1 MTLET
6 RSAAVPARALS
17 EEGRQGALC
26 GIIGYVGPREAGP
39 LLLEGLRRLEYR
51 GYDSAGIAVIDGG
64 GSPCIVKSTGKLQSL
79 VACLEGHFPEGSIGI
94 GHTRWATHGRPSD
107 TNAHPHCD
115 CDGDV
120 VVIHNGIV
128 ENYSALRQQLRAQGH
143 VFKSDT
149 DTEVIPHL
157 IEAELAQGLPLVEAV
172 RRTIAQ
178 LDGAHAIL
186 AIAACQPDTVV
197 AARVGNAGGVV
208 VGYGDGEMFLS
219 SDLPALLPHT
229 RQVVFL
235 NDGDVVAVERC
246 GATYW
251 HGDGAGQPRTPQ
263 SMSFDPMAA
272 AKGGYKHFM
281 LKEIMEQPEAVLDTI
296 GGRIQFAPLG
306 LQLEDMPPAEA
317 LRRIERVVLVA
328 MGTSLH
334 AAMVGRHYIEQIA
347 GLPAEV
353 DNASEFRYRRPII
366 GPETLLIS
374 VAQSGET
381 VDTLEAMAE
390 AKAKGALEIT
400 VCNTPGSQATRVAD
414 GVVYTRCGL
423 EIGVAS
429 TKTLLGSIV
438 ALYMLAC
445 HLGQQ
450 RGHLSDKQLG
460 DFLTPLAHM
469 PQLIGKVVGQAEQ
482 FEALA
487 RTFFRRQDFLYLG
500 RGIQYPIAMEGALK
514 LKEVSYIHA
523 EGYPAGEMKHG
534 PIALID
540 QEMPVVT
547 IVVRDELR
555 DKMISNLEQVK
566 ARDGIVIALANDGDE
581 EIAKLA
587 DYVVYLPE
595 TTPMLMPLLT
605 AIPLQMLAYYIA
617 VHRGCDVDQPR
628 HLAKTVTVE

>member
-1 MTLET
+1 M
-6 RSAAVPARALS
+6 
-17 EEGRQGALC
+17 C
-26 GIIGYVGPREAGP
+26 GIIGYVGPRQAGP
-39 LLLEGLRRLEYR
+39 ILLEGLRRLEYR
-51 GYDSAGIAVIDGG
+51 GYDSAGIAVMNSGG
-64 GSPCIVKSTGKLQSL
+64 VPSLVKSVGKLESL
-79 VACLEGHFPEGSIGI
+79 AACLDGSFPEGTVGI

-115 CDGDV
+115 CDSDV

-128 ENYSALRQQLRAQGH
+128 ENYIALRQQLHDEGH
-143 VFKSDT
+143 SFRSDT

-157 IEAELAQGLPLVEAV
+157 IESELARGKSLVEAV
-172 RRTIAQ
+172 RGTIAR
-178 LDGAHAIL
+178 LDGAHAL
-186 AIAACQPDTVV
+186 LVMSACQPDTVV

-229 RQVVFL
+229 SRMVFL
-235 NDGDVVAVERC
+235 TSGDVAAVTSQ
-246 GATYW
+246 GASYW
-251 HGDGAGQPRTPQ
+251 SGNGKPEQRTPQ
-263 SMSFDPMAA
+263 TMPFDPMAA

-296 GGRIQFAPLG
+296 RGRIQFDPLG
-306 LQLEDMPPAEA
+306 LQLEDMPSAEA
-317 LRRIERVVLVA
+317 LKRIRRVVLVA

-334 AAMVGRHYIEQIA
+334 AAMVGKHYIEQIA
-347 GLPAEV
+347 RLPAEV
-353 DNASEFRYRRPII
+353 DNASEFRYRNPII

-390 AKAKGALEIT
+390 AKQSGALEIT

-414 GVVYTRCGL
+414 AVVYTRCGL

-445 HLGQQ
+445 YLGQE
-450 RGHLSDKQLG
+450 RGTLDEAQLG
-460 DFLTPLAHM
+460 ELLTPLAHM
-469 PQLIGKVVGQAEQ
+469 PQLIGSVVGRAQE
-482 FEALA
+482 FEDLA
-487 RTFFRRQDFLYLG
+487 HTFFRHQDFLYLG
-500 RGIQYPIAMEGALK
+500 RGIEYPIAMEGALK

-566 ARDGIVIALANDGDE
+566 ARDGIVIALATEGDE

-587 DYVVYLPE
+587 KHVIYLPE
-595 TTPMLMPLLT
+595 TTPLLMPLLT
-605 AIPLQMLAYYIA
+605 AIPLQLLAYHIA
-617 VHRGCDVDQPR
+617 VYRGCDVDQPR